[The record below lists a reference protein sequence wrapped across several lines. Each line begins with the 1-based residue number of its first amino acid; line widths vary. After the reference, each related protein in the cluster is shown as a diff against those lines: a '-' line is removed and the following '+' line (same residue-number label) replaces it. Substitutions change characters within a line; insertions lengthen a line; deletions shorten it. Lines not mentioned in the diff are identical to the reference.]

1 MLWELEKPF
10 SIEEVEVAPPK
21 AHEVRIKVKYFLH
34 VYLILGLKISESNSE
49 DNQNSLR
56 FLHGHPDSGITF
68 VIKEICKYIKREQTK
83 PKVSRRKEIIKIREE
98 INKIE
103 TQKTIETNQ

>member
-68 VIKEICKYIKREQTK
+68 VIKEICKYTLLKFLKETK
-83 PKVSRRKEIIKIREE
+83 EYILYNP
-98 INKIE
+98 NKI
-103 TQKTIETNQ
+103 K